1 MVDTHSTQAKSHPT
15 STDADRLGA
24 EELVEVYRDMTLGR
38 ALDERIWMLNRQG
51 KAAIVASM
59 QGHEAAQ
66 IASVRALRKDSD
78 LFYVY
83 YRDLGVMLSLGLS
96 PAEVMLGFLAKE
108 GEPLSGARQF
118 PGHGA
123 DPARRVYNLSNVVGT
138 SIPQAVGAALSCK
151 MRGEDTVVISY
162 FGDGASSQGDC
173 HEAMNFAAVHKLPVI
188 FFCENNKYAI
198 SVPLD
203 RQMAVD
209 SVASRASG
217 YGMPGVEVDG
227 CDTNAVFEATAQAAV
242 RARAGMGP
250 TLIEAHVE
258 RYLPHT
264 SDDDD
269 TRYREPAELEEARK
283 RDPLN
288 ILRDEL
294 YELGALTEELDAQFA
309 AQARRAVN
317 EATEFVEAAP
327 YPATVDFY
335 DHVYAGSAHAG
346 GAP

>member
-1 MVDTHSTQAKSHPT
+1 MVDTHSPQAGSHTASP
-15 STDADRLGA
+15 DAERLGIDA
-24 EELVEVYRDMTLGR
+24 LVDIYRDMTLGR

-138 SIPQAVGAALSCK
+138 SIPQAVGAALACK

-203 RQMAVD
+203 KQMAVE

-227 CDTNAVFEATAQAAV
+227 CDTNAVFEATAQAAG

-269 TRYREPAELEEARK
+269 TRYRKPAEIEEARK
-283 RDPLN
+283 RDPLK

-294 YELGALTEELDAQFA
+294 YELGALTEELDASFA
-309 AQARRAVN
+309 AEARRVVN

-327 YPATVDFY
+327 YPAIVDFY
-335 DHVYAGSAHAG
+335 DHVYAESAHAG
-346 GAP
+346 DAP

>member
-1 MVDTHSTQAKSHPT
+1 MVDTHSPQAGSHAASP
-15 STDADRLGA
+15 DAEMLGTEA
-24 EELVEVYRDMTLGR
+24 LVEIYRDMTLGR

-138 SIPQAVGAALSCK
+138 SIPQAVGAALACK

-203 RQMAVD
+203 KQMAVD

-227 CDTNAVFEATAQAAV
+227 CDTNAVFEATAQAAT

-269 TRYREPAELEEARK
+269 TRYREPAEIEEARK
-283 RDPLN
+283 RDPLK

-294 YELGALTEELDAQFA
+294 YELCALTEELDARFA
-309 AQARRAVN
+309 AEARRVVN

-327 YPATVDFY
+327 YPAIVDFY
-335 DHVYAGSAHAG
+335 DHVYAESPRAG